1 MKNFGTMTFA
11 LTLAL
16 VLTPMAFAGGSLS
29 ERLDGAVLI
38 GGTPVPSGT
47 VKVALPES
55 GNMATLTVDGV
66 LRARVFRHALDRVP
80 AGADVRFSYH
90 EDRHGR
96 RHLVG
101 IVWTTAD
108 GHREER
114 LFTFASATAQ
124 VVIANANF

>member
-1 MKNFGTMTFA
+1 MKNFATLTA

-16 VLTPMAFAGGSLS
+16 VLTPMAFAGATLS

-38 GGTPVPSGT
+38 GGAPVPSGT

-55 GNMATLTVDGV
+55 GNLATLTIDGV
-66 LRARVFRHALDRVP
+66 TYARVFRHALDRAP
-80 AGADVRFSYH
+80 AGADVRFAYH
-90 EDRHGR
+90 EDKRGR

-101 IVWTTAD
+101 IVWTNAA

-124 VVIANANF
+124 VMIADSKF